1 MIQIALA
8 ILSLLLVL
16 IGIKGFTPSGLQFS
30 KNTAL
35 NGRKGKI
42 VGGICIAAESG
53 SFLCFCCFLCCTRR
67 GLVPKEASICHYVSI
82 ICFPLE

>member
-42 VGGICIAAESG
+42 VGGICIAAG
-53 SFLCFCCFLCCTRR
+53 IGLIPLFLLLFMLYSSWL
-67 GLVPKEASICHYVSI
+67 GN
-82 ICFPLE
+82 